1 MDSPSADFGF
11 VLAVSHVTFIDEL
24 ARHMAGHGF
33 NGYTTR
39 HGPVLRV
46 LHEAP
51 LSLTDLA
58 SLMQIS
64 APGMHKLVSAMAA
77 QGYLARLPSPT
88 DGRKK
93 LLQASHQGRAALV
106 EARRFHAAFE
116 ADLVAALGADDVSS
130 ARRVLAH
137 VAARGSH
144 LVPPRLRLA
153 AGGL

>member
-1 MDSPSADFGF
+1 MDSSSADFGF

-33 NGYTTR
+33 DAYTTR

-46 LHEAP
+46 LHEEP
-51 LSLTDLA
+51 LSLADLA

-64 APGMHKLVSAMAA
+64 APGMHKLVSAMAD
-77 QGYLARLPSPT
+77 QDYLDRLPSPT
-88 DGRKK
+88 DRRKR
-93 LLQASHQGRAALV
+93 LLRASARGRAALV
-106 EARRFHAAFE
+106 EARSFHADFE
-116 ADLVAALGADDVSS
+116 ADLVAALGADEVSS

-137 VAARGSH
+137 VADRGSH